1 MISFFSK
8 FNHNKVFLFIQIFLL
23 FILSNY
29 FFSDWN
35 CRKDL
40 SRENRLNLTE
50 STEKIINSLSEK
62 LIIDAF
68 YSGDVPGMHRARLTL
83 AKEIL
88 KEIAGVNKKKVELRF
103 HDPDTSESERKKAN
117 EAGVR
122 SYPLEKVE
130 RGSAEVKQAYFGIRI
145 TLGSLTEVIPVA
157 YSAETLEYQILTLLK
172 KMTRKGNISNLG
184 IIKAPGSFT
193 YPEPGQMSNK
203 NTFGVFIHKVYTPEY
218 GEPSEIN
225 INQEMVPSE
234 IKTLLLVGS
243 PVLTELGKY
252 NLDQFVVNG
261 GNLVFLYGSMNFT
274 LPSGRSMPGMGMSE
288 GFASAQE
295 SASAMR
301 EFTSKYGFEVKS
313 EMILEPDNSLVTDAF
328 VQVEPGV
335 LIPYHY
341 PLWPVATKDTGGLS
355 KSSDLTKN
363 SSGVVLPWV
372 SGITIINESQP
383 DAKIISV
390 IQTTED
396 ADIRSDFLP
405 LGENEIAAQPVKS
418 QGLKMPMGISIEGK
432 LKSSFSLESLPL
444 GANKEN
450 FVGQTPEGKISR
462 IFVSGSPYLISDIF
476 FTKEQYVDVFRKTNL
491 PFVSNLLDIF
501 SGDTDLLA
509 TRTKQAYVQ
518 SLKQTSKVEQMV
530 FTILNIFLIPIGISI
545 YAFWRIKSRNSG
557 KG

>member
-1 MISFFSK
+1 MISFFTK
-8 FNHNKVFLFIQIFLL
+8 FNHNRVFLFIQIFFL

-40 SRENRLNLTE
+40 SKENRLNLTD

-172 KMTRKGNISNLG
+172 KMTRKGNVSNLG

-243 PVLTELGKY
+243 PVLTELGKF

-295 SASAMR
+295 SAGAMR
-301 EFTSKYGFEVKS
+301 EFTSKYGGTCTVRE
-313 EMILEPDNSLVTDAF
+313 
-328 VQVEPGV
+328 
-335 LIPYHY
+335 
-341 PLWPVATKDTGGLS
+341 
-355 KSSDLTKN
+355 
-363 SSGVVLPWV
+363 
-372 SGITIINESQP
+372 
-383 DAKIISV
+383 
-390 IQTTED
+390 
-396 ADIRSDFLP
+396 
-405 LGENEIAAQPVKS
+405 
-418 QGLKMPMGISIEGK
+418 
-432 LKSSFSLESLPL
+432 FS
-444 GANKEN
+444 
-450 FVGQTPEGKISR
+450 
-462 IFVSGSPYLISDIF
+462 
-476 FTKEQYVDVFRKTNL
+476 
-491 PFVSNLLDIF
+491 
-501 SGDTDLLA
+501 
-509 TRTKQAYVQ
+509 
-518 SLKQTSKVEQMV
+518 
-530 FTILNIFLIPIGISI
+530 
-545 YAFWRIKSRNSG
+545 
-557 KG
+557 

>member
-172 KMTRKGNISNLG
+172 KMTLK
-184 IIKAPGSFT
+184 
-193 YPEPGQMSNK
+193 EQ
-203 NTFGVFIHKVYTPEY
+203 
-218 GEPSEIN
+218 
-225 INQEMVPSE
+225 
-234 IKTLLLVGS
+234 
-243 PVLTELGKY
+243 VLSTW
-252 NLDQFVVNG
+252 
-261 GNLVFLYGSMNFT
+261 
-274 LPSGRSMPGMGMSE
+274 R
-288 GFASAQE
+288 
-295 SASAMR
+295 
-301 EFTSKYGFEVKS
+301 
-313 EMILEPDNSLVTDAF
+313 MI
-328 VQVEPGV
+328 
-335 LIPYHY
+335 
-341 PLWPVATKDTGGLS
+341 
-355 KSSDLTKN
+355 
-363 SSGVVLPWV
+363 
-372 SGITIINESQP
+372 
-383 DAKIISV
+383 
-390 IQTTED
+390 
-396 ADIRSDFLP
+396 
-405 LGENEIAAQPVKS
+405 
-418 QGLKMPMGISIEGK
+418 GLK
-432 LKSSFSLESLPL
+432 
-444 GANKEN
+444 
-450 FVGQTPEGKISR
+450 
-462 IFVSGSPYLISDIF
+462 
-476 FTKEQYVDVFRKTNL
+476 
-491 PFVSNLLDIF
+491 
-501 SGDTDLLA
+501 
-509 TRTKQAYVQ
+509 
-518 SLKQTSKVEQMV
+518 
-530 FTILNIFLIPIGISI
+530 
-545 YAFWRIKSRNSG
+545 
-557 KG
+557 